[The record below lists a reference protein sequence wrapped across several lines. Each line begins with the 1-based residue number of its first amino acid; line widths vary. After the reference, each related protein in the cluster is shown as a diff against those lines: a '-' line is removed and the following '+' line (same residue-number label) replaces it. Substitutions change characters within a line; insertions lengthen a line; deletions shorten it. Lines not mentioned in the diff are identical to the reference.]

1 MPCILAP
8 LCWNT
13 IQAVMATDNI
23 LDGKSLA
30 RELRAE
36 MASRVQNAVAAGVRP
51 PGLAVILVGDNPA
64 SQVYVRNKQKA
75 CTETGIASLPFLLPE
90 TVTTQELLEV
100 IQNLNGREDI
110 DGILLQLP
118 LPPHIDAR
126 ACLNAIDPDKDVDG
140 FHPIN
145 MGRLALG
152 LPGFAPCTPLG
163 VMELLRRNGISVA
176 GKKAVIVGRS
186 DIVGRPLA
194 LLLSRKEANATVTIC
209 HSGTPD
215 LKKECLSADL
225 LFLALGKPAAIG
237 ADMVREGCVVVD
249 IGINRTESGLCG
261 DADFAGICKKAAAI
275 TPVPGGVGPMT
286 IAMLLAN
293 TLKSWEQRAGTR

>member
-1 MPCILAP
+1 M
-8 LCWNT
+8 
-13 IQAVMATDNI
+13 VTDNI
-23 LDGKSLA
+23 LDGKALA
-30 RELRAE
+30 KELRAE
-36 MASRVQNAVAAGVRP
+36 MASRVQNAVAAGARP

-75 CTETGIASLPFLLPE
+75 CEETGIASLPFLLPK
-90 TVTTQELLEV
+90 TTTTRELLEI
-100 IQNLNGREDI
+100 IQTLNERDDI

-118 LPPHIDAR
+118 LPPQVDAR

-140 FHPIN
+140 FHPVN

-163 VMELLRRNGISVA
+163 IMELLRRNGIATA

-194 LLLSRKEANATVTIC
+194 LLLSHKDANATVTIC
-209 HSGTPD
+209 HSGTRD
-215 LKKECLSADL
+215 LKKECLEAEL
-225 LFLALGKPAAIG
+225 LFLAIGKPAAVG

-249 IGINRTESGLCG
+249 IGINRTDAGLCG
-261 DADFAGICKKAAAI
+261 DADFAAISKKAAAI

-293 TLKSWEQRAGTR
+293 TLKSWELRTGKS

>member
-1 MPCILAP
+1 
-8 LCWNT
+8 
-13 IQAVMATDNI
+13 MATDNI

-152 LPGFAPCTPLG
+152 LPCFAPCTPLG

>member
-1 MPCILAP
+1 
-8 LCWNT
+8 
-13 IQAVMATDNI
+13 MATNKI
-23 LDGKSLA
+23 LDGKALA

-36 MASRVQNAVAAGVRP
+36 MAARVQDAVATGARP
-51 PGLAVILVGDNPA
+51 PGLAVILVGENPA

-75 CTETGIASLPFLLPE
+75 CAETGINSVPFLLPE
-90 TVTTQELLEV
+90 TTTTAELLEV
-100 IQNLNGREDI
+100 IQALNVRDDI

-118 LPPHIDAR
+118 LPAQVDAR
-126 ACLNAIDPDKDVDG
+126 ACLDAIDPDKDVDG
-140 FHPIN
+140 FHPVN

-163 VMELLRRNGISVA
+163 VMELLRRNGIEVA

-194 LLLSRKEANATVTIC
+194 LLLSRKDANATVTLC

-215 LKKECLSADL
+215 LKKECLDADL
-225 LFLALGKPAAIG
+225 LFLALGKPQAIG

-249 IGINRTESGLCG
+249 IGINRTEAGLCG
-261 DADFAGICKKAAAI
+261 DADFAEISKKAAAI

-293 TLKSWEQRAGTR
+293 TLQSWERRTRQS